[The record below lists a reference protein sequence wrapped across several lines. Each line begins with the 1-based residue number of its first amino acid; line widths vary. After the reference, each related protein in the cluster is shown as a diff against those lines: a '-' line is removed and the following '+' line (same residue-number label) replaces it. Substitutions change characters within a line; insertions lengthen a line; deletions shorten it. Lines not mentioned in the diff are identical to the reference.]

1 MVIEI
6 NKDIDRY
13 QESVALGLTAKQLV
27 FSIASV
33 LVGGTIVFLIYPYI
47 GLTGAAYVA
56 IPCVAPIA
64 LGGFY
69 SFNGMDF
76 YEYMGKK
83 LKFMFGNK
91 ALTYV
96 STEGEPAIKAL
107 NMEQTVKAKRRG
119 KKKVIE
125 NEIQTAESVVKKQEE
140 FEEMKKKTKRLLL
153 GLIAVIVAAAAGIAA
168 YKSTH

>member
-1 MVIEI
+1 MVIEV

-13 QESVALGLTAKQLV
+13 QESVAMGLTARQLI

-33 LVGGTIVFLIYPYI
+33 VVGGGIVLLLYKYI
-47 GLTGAAYVA
+47 GLTGSAYVA

-69 SFNGMDF
+69 SFNGMNF

-83 LKFMFGNK
+83 LHFMFGNR

-96 STEGEPAIKAL
+96 STEGEPAIKQLEA
-107 NMEQTVKAKRRG
+107 EQNEQV
-119 KKKVIE
+119 KKKGRKTEPETVQALQRPGISDCSK
-125 NEIQTAESVVKKQEE
+125 IQTQPQEVQG
-140 FEEMKKKTKRLLL
+140 FCLQ
-153 GLIAVIVAAAAGIAA
+153 A
-168 YKSTH
+168 